1 MMKPFRT
8 LKKLLFVFVCCL
20 LCACGKKAEENPS
33 TAPEKETGNA
43 FSQKI
48 EAGGQF
54 GDALPLIGKAFG
66 ELPVVGEED
75 AVYCNLPENVQSWED
90 VVPLCL
96 DPLYG
101 ILYYV
106 DYGGDNMIH
115 AVYNGES
122 VRAVELP
129 AKRLFCR
136 EGKLYFL
143 LEAYN
148 RFRFEGAESGNIA
161 EYDPVTGK
169 VKVLTDQSFT
179 SMVVYRDIIY
189 CRCEEEP
196 EDLGEGL
203 HVAVT
208 SEWFYFFDTD
218 KLEEAEK
225 TGREYS
231 RDFRRYG
238 EYFLAATLQKSEEDP
253 RFDMRVG
260 MELRKWDGERGVVW
274 DGFQPPR
281 RYYVKEGKFRWLDSE
296 GFHFYDPVSGQD
308 EVKPWISENSDYN
321 CTAYILVGD
330 LLFLNNSQL
339 IYTEEGNA
347 EKWSSQDEKL
357 NLIHELYTDGDEIY
371 AIVGPIA
378 SQADKNSVLRRVKVT
393 EGKEGDELQFEEL

>member
-1 MMKPFRT
+1 MRKTFRI
-8 LKKLLFVFVCCL
+8 LKSLLFVFGCCL
-20 LCACGKKAEENPS
+20 LCACGKETEDNPS

-54 GDALPLIGKAFG
+54 GDVLPLIGKAFG

-106 DYGGDNMIH
+106 DYGGDYMIH

-179 SMVVYRDIIY
+179 SMVVYRDMIY
-189 CRCEEEP
+189 CRREEEP

-203 HVAVT
+203 YMAVA

-238 EYFLAATLQKSEEDP
+238 EYFLAATLQKSEVDP

-260 MELRKWDGERGVVW
+260 IELRKWDGERGMVW
-274 DGFQPPR
+274 DGFRPPH
-281 RYYVKEGKFRWLDSE
+281 RYYVKEGKFHWLDSE

-357 NLIHELYTDGDEIY
+357 KILHELYTDGEEIY